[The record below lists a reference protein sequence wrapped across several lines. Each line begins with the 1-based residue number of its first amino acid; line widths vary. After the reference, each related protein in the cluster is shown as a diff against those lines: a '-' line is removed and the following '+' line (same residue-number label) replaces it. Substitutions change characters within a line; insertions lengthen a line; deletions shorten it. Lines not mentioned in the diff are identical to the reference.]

1 MDVKVHLAVLARF
14 KLLIAAGFVLAVLLA
29 ILSVAKLQFNRF
41 PPLAY
46 RGHELWMSHET
57 LLVTQ
62 TGFPIG
68 QSVYNEVLPVRQG
81 NTPITG
87 PESSYVQRFADTGRF
102 ATLAALYARLANSD
116 QVERLLLKHH
126 PVRGGVS
133 ISASAVTDSQV
144 GPLPL
149 VQVTG
154 MGISRSAASA
164 MARNASDALRQYISN
179 EQTANSVPATSRVV
193 LATVKRAG
201 STGPIED
208 SLGGTTLVSG
218 HSKLKPMAV
227 FIAVFGLFVAIAY
240 ILENLRPRIRLVKPA
255 AEAEER
261 RRNRPAA

>member
-14 KLLIAAGFVLAVLLA
+14 KLLLAAGFALAGLLA
-29 ILSVAKLQFNRF
+29 ILAVAKPQFSRF
-41 PPLAY
+41 PFLAY

-68 QSVYNEVLPVRQG
+68 QSVFNEVLPVRQG
-81 NTPITG
+81 NAPITG
-87 PESSYVQRFADTGRF
+87 PQTSYVQRYADTGRF
-102 ATLAALYARLANSD
+102 ASLAALYARLANGD
-116 QVERLLLKHH
+116 AVERLLLAHD

-133 ISASAVTDSQV
+133 ISASAVTDTQV

-149 VQVTG
+149 VQITG
-154 MGISRSAASA
+154 MGISRSASVA
-164 MARNASDALRQYISN
+164 MAHNASGALRQYISN
-179 EQTANSVPATSRVV
+179 EQRANSVPDASRVV

-201 STGPIED
+201 TTSTIED

-218 HSKLKPMAV
+218 HSKMKPMAV

-255 AEAEER
+255 KDDADYRE
-261 RRNRPAA
+261 RPAA